1 MLNGDKIDREIRTM
15 KVVLEV
21 LLENFRTTQSGG
33 YKNFTI
39 LAQEVTIK
47 RQSLNMVVMEVRE
60 RNDDRAS
67 FSNFHILEAASSIND
82 DLDIRRA
89 DLEACC
95 VTAKSREVSTG
106 YGNRSSHAMECHPD
120 HAFTP
125 SSMQEVTA
133 FKNKTDR

>member
-1 MLNGDKIDREIRTM
+1 
-15 KVVLEV
+15 
-21 LLENFRTTQSGG
+21 
-33 YKNFTI
+33 
-39 LAQEVTIK
+39 
-47 RQSLNMVVMEVRE
+47 MVVMEVRE

-67 FSNFHILEAASSIND
+67 LSNFHILEAASSIND

-133 FKNKTDR
+133 FKNKTESVFSFSPFDTTYHKEKTIRNSSVFKFSAGFFQLMGFGLPFPHMKF